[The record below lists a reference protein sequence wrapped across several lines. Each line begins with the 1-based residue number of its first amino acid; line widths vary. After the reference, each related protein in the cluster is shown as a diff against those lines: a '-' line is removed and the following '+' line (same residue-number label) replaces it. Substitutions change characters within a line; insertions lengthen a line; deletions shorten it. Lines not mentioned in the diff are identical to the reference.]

1 MIAAIDDMAKAN
13 VATKAAGP
21 EVENARSL
29 LSLRVTHKVEIA
41 NGITLFEL
49 SDPAQHALPAFS
61 AGAHIAVT
69 TPNGLVRRYSLC
81 NAPSER
87 QRYQIAVQRD
97 AQGTGGSL
105 SLVDGVKVG
114 DRLSV
119 GAPENYFPLVQDA
132 QHYLLLAGGIGIT
145 PMLAMV
151 HELQAR
157 QADFTLVYVARFPES
172 SAFLDELAAPELA
185 GRVRIHHSHGD
196 PARALSLAP
205 ILAGCAQGTHLY
217 CCGPRRLMQ
226 AVRELASDWP
236 AGTVHFEDF
245 GTSEQPQA
253 SGEQAFSVRLARSNI
268 SIAVPAGVSI
278 LKVLQQRGIAV
289 PSSCESGTCG
299 ACRTKLIAGQAEHR
313 DYVLDEEEF
322 DTDIM
327 ICVSRATCAEL
338 VLDL

>member
-1 MIAAIDDMAKAN
+1 MIAAIEKTMQEQGAQ
-13 VATKAAGP
+13 TAA
-21 EVENARSL
+21 L
-29 LSLRVTHKVEIA
+29 LSLSVTHKADIA
-41 NGITLFEL
+41 TGVTLFEL
-49 SDPAQHALPAFS
+49 RDPAARELPAFT

-97 AQGTGGSL
+97 ANGTGGSV
-105 SLVDGVKVG
+105 SFVDNVQVG
-114 DRLSV
+114 DHVSV
-119 GAPENYFPLVQDA
+119 GTPENYFPLVPDA
-132 QHYLLLAGGIGIT
+132 QRYLLIAGGIGIT
-145 PMLAMV
+145 PMLAML

-157 QADFTLVYVARFPES
+157 QADFELVYVARFPES
-172 SAFLDELAAPELA
+172 SAFLEELAAPALA

-196 PARALSLAP
+196 PARALALAP
-205 ILAGCAQGTHLY
+205 ILAARKEGTHLY

-226 AVRELASDWP
+226 AVRDLSSDWP

-245 GTSEQPQA
+245 GTSAQPQA
-253 SGEQAFSVRLARSNI
+253 GGEQAFSVRLARSNARV
-268 SIAVPAGVSI
+268 AVPAGMSI
-278 LKVLQQRGIAV
+278 LTALRDSGMDV

-299 ACRTKLIAGQAEHR
+299 ACRTKLISGVAEHR

-322 DTDIM
+322 ETDIM
-327 ICVSRATCAEL
+327 ICVSRAQCAEL

>member
-1 MIAAIDDMAKAN
+1 MIAAMDTMAAAQAIN
-13 VATKAAGP
+13 AATP
-21 EVENARSL
+21 
-29 LSLRVTHKVEIA
+29 LSLTVTHKAEIA

-49 SDPAQHALPAFS
+49 SDPAQPVLPAFT

-69 TPNGLVRRYSLC
+69 TPNGLQRRYSLC

-87 QRYQIAVQRD
+87 HRYQIAVQRD
-97 AQGTGGSL
+97 AQGAGGSV

-119 GAPENYFPLVQDA
+119 SAPLNYFPLAPEA
-132 QHYLLLAGGIGIT
+132 QHTLLLAGGIGIT

-157 QADFTLVYVARFPES
+157 QAGFTLVYVARFPES
-172 SAFLDELAAPELA
+172 SAFLDALSAPELA
-185 GRVRIHHSHGD
+185 GHVRIHHSHGD
-196 PARALSLAP
+196 PARALALAP
-205 ILAGCAQGTHLY
+205 ILADCAPGTHLY

-226 AVRELASDWP
+226 AVRELASGWP

-253 SGEQAFSVRLARSNI
+253 GGEQAFTVRLARSNT
-268 SIAVPAGVSI
+268 SVAVPAGVSI
-278 LKVLQQRGIAV
+278 LKALLDGGIDV

-299 ACRTKLIAGQAEHR
+299 ACRTKLISGEAEHR

-322 DTDIM
+322 ETDIM
-327 ICVSRATCAEL
+327 ICVSRAKCAEL